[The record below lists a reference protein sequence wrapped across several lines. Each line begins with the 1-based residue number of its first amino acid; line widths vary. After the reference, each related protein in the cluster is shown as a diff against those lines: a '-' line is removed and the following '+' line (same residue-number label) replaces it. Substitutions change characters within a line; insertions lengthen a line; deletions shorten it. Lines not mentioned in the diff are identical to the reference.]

1 MVLFLKGLQKQ
12 MSSYSHFAEVY
23 DKLTSNIPYRK
34 RGEYFNAIIKQNR
47 KPEGILVDL
56 ACGTGSLSEVM
67 ADLGYDVIGVDSS
80 GEMLCEA
87 MNKRYDSGKDIMYLN
102 QDMTKLDLY
111 GTMDICICAL
121 DSINHICDIKKVA
134 TIFEKVSLF
143 LHPEG
148 LFIFDVNT
156 VYKHQNVLANNIFV
170 YDYDEV
176 YCVWQN
182 ALEENNIVD
191 ITLDLFSKNEDGSYN
206 KYCEQFNERAYT
218 HDEILGFINNTNLEL
233 VDFYAE
239 DTFDKPIE
247 TTERIIYVVKST
259 KQL

>member
-1 MVLFLKGLQKQ
+1 
-12 MSSYSHFAEVY
+12 MSSYIHFAEVY

-34 RGEYFNAIIKQNR
+34 RGEYFNSIIEKHR

-80 GEMLCEA
+80 GEMLSEA

-121 DSINHICDIKKVA
+121 DSINHICDSDKVSI
-134 TIFEKVSLF
+134 IFEKVSLF

-182 ALEENNIVD
+182 SLEENNIVD
-191 ITLDLFSKNEDGSYN
+191 ITLDLFSKNEDNSYN
-206 KYCEQFNERAYT
+206 KACEQFSERAYT
-218 HDEILGFINNTNLEL
+218 HSEILGFINNTNLEL

-239 DTFDKPIE
+239 DTFEKPTQ

-259 KQL
+259 KRL